1 MEGWRQERLGSRAG
15 THREEEKNKNILTR
29 KKNILDTHRP
39 SHGRPLSGASLVSV
53 V

>member
-29 KKNILDTHRP
+29 KKKNILDSYRP
-39 SHGRPLSGASLVSV
+39 SHGRDR
-53 V
+53 